1 MSAIGTAP
9 LKQHEKRGVVAAL
22 ASFLRGV
29 FSLPRVVTTVIC
41 CIAVA
46 MLFGVDWR
54 TSLIGLWVRVIG
66 IGLILLLVFGTL
78 ERWPR
83 RLPRGVA
90 RWAVQVIGVGVAVP
104 VCTVT
109 IYVLSTPLGQ
119 PPFWEV
125 ETRLNGFGLLTFG
138 GVLVAPWVALSAL
151 VRQREA
157 RVSELS
163 LAVELQQSELS
174 RRAVEA
180 RMNLLSAQVKPHF
193 LFNTLANVHAL
204 VETDSPRASQV
215 LESLIA
221 YLRAAVP
228 KLNGGRGT
236 LGEELELVRAYLDLM
251 QLRMPD
257 RLRVVWDIGE
267 GLDALRCPALTVL
280 TLVENAVRH
289 GIDPTEQGGT
299 VTISVRV
306 ENGRCRVIVLDDGAG
321 PAPSPQ
327 SLGTGL
333 SALRERLALV
343 FQAPVLVALQPVMP
357 RGTRCEAA
365 FPAEWSAQ

>member
-1 MSAIGTAP
+1 MPI
-9 LKQHEKRGVVAAL
+9 
-22 ASFLRGV
+22 
-29 FSLPRVVTTVIC
+29 
-41 CIAVA
+41 
-46 MLFGVDWR
+46 
-54 TSLIGLWVRVIG
+54 
-66 IGLILLLVFGTL
+66 
-78 ERWPR
+78 
-83 RLPRGVA
+83 
-90 RWAVQVIGVGVAVP
+90 
-104 VCTVT
+104 CTVF
-109 IYVLSTPLGQ
+109 IYLLSTPAGQ

-163 LAVELQQSELS
+163 LAVELQQSELA
-174 RRAVEA
+174 RRALEA

-228 KLNGGRGT
+228 KLNAGRGT
-236 LGEELELVRAYLDLM
+236 LDEELERVRAYLDLM

-257 RLRVVWDIGE
+257 RLRVVWDIRE
-267 GLDALRCPALTVL
+267 GMDALHCPALTVL

-289 GIDPTEQGGT
+289 GIDPSEQGGT

-306 ENGRCRVIVLDDGAG
+306 EGERCRVTVQDDGVG
-321 PAPSPQ
+321 PAASARG
-327 SLGTGL
+327 LGTGL
-333 SALRERLALV
+333 AALRERLVLAFDASARVTLQALSPHG
-343 FQAPVLVALQPVMP
+343 ARA
-357 RGTRCEAA
+357 EAE
-365 FPAEWSAQ
+365 FPAQWRAP

>member
-1 MSAIGTAP
+1 MGKAHSSGIEQG
-9 LKQHEKRGVVAAL
+9 GIVAAIS
-22 ASFLRGV
+22 AFLRGV
-29 FSLPRVVTTVIC
+29 FPWQRVVTTVIC
-41 CIAVA
+41 CSAVA
-46 MLFGVDWR
+46 LLFGIDWR
-54 TSLIGLWVRVIG
+54 TSLFGLWARVIG

-90 RWAVQVIGVGVAVP
+90 RWAVQVVGVGLAVP
-104 VCTVT
+104 VCTVAV
-109 IYVLSTPLGQ
+109 YLWSTPVGQ

-174 RRAVEA
+174 RRALEA

-228 KLNGGRGT
+228 KLNAGLGT
-236 LGEELELVRAYLDLM
+236 LGEELDLVRAYLDLM

-257 RLRVVWDIGE
+257 RLRVVWDIRE
-267 GLDALRCPALTVL
+267 GLEALHCPALTVL

-289 GIDPTEQGGT
+289 GIDPSEQGGT
-299 VTISVRV
+299 VSISVSL
-306 ENGRCRVIVLDDGAG
+306 EEDRCRVIVQDDGAG
-321 PAPSPQ
+321 PAASAKG
-327 SLGTGL
+327 LGTGL
-333 SALRERLALV
+333 AALRERL
-343 FQAPVLVALQPVMP
+343 VLAFDASADVTLQSRSP
-357 RGTRCEAA
+357 RGAIAEAE
-365 FPAEWSAQ
+365 FPMEWRAQ